1 MQARSTWVVAGVAV
15 VAVLAVATV
24 IGIFWSELGA
34 SNIST
39 AGWLALGF
47 GAVATLALG
56 FGLMTL
62 MFISNREGYDDR
74 ANRDHC

>member
-1 MQARSTWVVAGVAV
+1 MQARSSWVAAGVAV
-15 VAVLAVATV
+15 VAVLAVAAV
-24 IGIFWSELGA
+24 IGIFWIELGEF
-34 SNIST
+34 NIST
-39 AGWLALGF
+39 AGWLALVF
-47 GAVATLALG
+47 GAVVTLALG

>member
-1 MQARSTWVVAGVAV
+1 MQARSTWIVAGVAV
-15 VAVLAVATV
+15 IAVLAVAAV

-34 SNIST
+34 SNISI

-47 GAVATLALG
+47 GAIATLALG

-74 ANRDHC
+74 AHRDHC